1 MLTRAAGSPAL
12 DLERYLRRLGAERPS
27 APDAEA
33 LSRLHEAHLLAVPFE
48 NLSIIWGEPI
58 VLDEEAIFRKV
69 VGARRGGGC
78 LELNALFAWALRALG
93 FEVDLLSARVRREQ
107 GDFGPD
113 FDHLCLRV
121 RAGEEAWLADVGFG
135 DSFRRPLRLAA
146 AGVHVEGRRAYALR
160 QAAEELE
167 LVRREAEGPWEPQYR
182 FSQVPR
188 RLEEFA
194 GMSAYHQSAPGGP
207 FTQRRLCSIATA
219 DGRVTLAERSLVR
232 TTLEGG
238 RTETPIPDESAWAHA
253 LRTHFGIRP
262 PDRPAASVR
271 SPPSRV

>member
-1 MLTRAAGSPAL
+1 MLTPAAGSPDL

-27 APDAEA
+27 RPDAEA

-48 NLSIIWGEPI
+48 NLSIPWGEPI

-69 VGARRGGGC
+69 VEARRGGGC
-78 LELNALFAWALRALG
+78 LELNGLFAWALGALG

-121 RAGEEAWLADVGFG
+121 WSGGEPWLADVGFG

-146 AGVHVEGRRAYALR
+146 AGVHAEGRRAYALR
-160 QAAEELE
+160 ATGEELE
-167 LVRREAEGPWEPQYR
+167 LARKEAEGPWEPQYR
-182 FSQVPR
+182 FSEVPR

-194 GMSAYHQSAPGGP
+194 GMSAYHQSAPDGP
-207 FTQRRLCSIATA
+207 FTRRRLCSIATA
-219 DGRVTLAERSLVR
+219 EGRMTLTDRSLVR

-238 RTETPIPDESAWAHA
+238 RTETPIPDELAWADA
-253 LRTHFGIRP
+253 LRAHFGIRRRTVGVGAP
-262 PDRPAASVR
+262 TVR
-271 SPPSRV
+271 R

>member
-1 MLTRAAGSPAL
+1 M
-12 DLERYLRRLGAERPS
+12 DLERYLQRLGAERPS
-27 APDAEA
+27 APDAEG

-69 VGARRGGGC
+69 VDARRGGGC

-93 FEVDLLSARVRREQ
+93 FEVELLSGRVRREQ

-121 RAGEEAWLADVGFG
+121 RAGGEAWLADVGFG

-146 AGVHVEGRRAYALR
+146 AGLHVEGRRAYALR
-160 QAAEELE
+160 RAAEDLE

-182 FSQVPR
+182 FSLVPR
-188 RLEEFA
+188 GLEEFA
-194 GMSAYHQSAPGGP
+194 GMSAYHQTAPDGP
-207 FTQRRLCSIATA
+207 FTKRRLCSIATA
-219 DGRVTLAERSLVR
+219 EGRVTLTDGSLVR
-232 TTLEGG
+232 TTAEGG
-238 RTETPIPDESAWAHA
+238 RTETPIPDESTWAHA
-253 LRTHFGIRP
+253 LRTHFGIQP
-262 PDRPAASVR
+262 PDLHAASAG
-271 SPPSRV
+271 SQPSEV